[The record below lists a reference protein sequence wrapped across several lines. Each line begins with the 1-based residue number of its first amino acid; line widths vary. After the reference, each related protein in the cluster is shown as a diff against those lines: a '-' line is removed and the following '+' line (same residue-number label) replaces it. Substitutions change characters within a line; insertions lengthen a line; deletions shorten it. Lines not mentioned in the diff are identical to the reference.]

1 MSNLKMP
8 GENCLILNCY
18 SSRADPRFSFF
29 RIPTKNDHKM
39 KMEEQHCC
47 SYYSCVDSDLKRENK
62 NRTLHTSKLFLLT
75 KTFQYTSNWSKASR
89 AFTHPLI
96 KYTQSRY
103 NKFHYAVIDFIQS
116 SNQLFYLVKLQYQIM
131 VPKERTIS
139 LLPCD
144 MTIYYIFTKL

>member
-1 MSNLKMP
+1 MSNLRMP

-29 RIPTKNDHKM
+29 RIPTKNDHKI

-47 SYYSCVDSDLKRENK
+47 SYYSCVDSDLKREKKPERCILLN
-62 NRTLHTSKLFLLT
+62 FLLT

-103 NKFHYAVIDFIQS
+103 NKFHYAVIDLIQS

-131 VPKERTIS
+131 VAKERTIR
-139 LLPCD
+139 LLPCHL
-144 MTIYYIFTKL
+144 TKYYIFTKL